1 MAAGLAE
8 PYGVKILLENIGSWR
23 ENNLMVTEEDFIALS
38 KGDKWGMLLDT
49 GHANVNGWNIPSPY
63 PNAGKQDKGLSSS

>member
-1 MAAGLAE
+1 MTAGLAE

-49 GHANVNGWNIPSPY
+49 GHANVNGWDIPSLIRTLGY
-63 PNAGKQDKGLSSS
+63 PGSSRDS